1 MLKKILLRSVLG
13 IVLIVL
19 SIVLLFV
26 VANWQDQSLR
36 PEVQASLN
44 WQPPKNMEDDNGYL
58 ILLGMNA
65 KDGVDPLALGK
76 RKLELELMRYESHP
90 NASEYDPNSA
100 VKHPDEQPF
109 KKQEDEVCAYATTI
123 NCVEFYVS
131 RSVKKEQEIIQ
142 ARRVLS
148 QHLNSILDSKD
159 FIEVAPPFIAASIP
173 PYPSLVH
180 AMEIERMRAIRLIVD
195 GQTEQGFAVLMKIA
209 KFSQKWLENSTFL
222 ISHMLAIAMVQRDL
236 RIADELLQR
245 FPELASQHGQV
256 QAWLGDFS
264 EKKMNISRALNYE
277 GKISL
282 RMMHDLRLESAG
294 ANKSWWESFLFNL
307 FNRPN
312 SSSNL
317 AYDWQQIWSTLA
329 DQSGRDYLTQKQAIQ
344 KKQDALLGVGIANL
358 YLRDPITKILL
369 SVSTPGYDN
378 YIEKHFDTFAQINL
392 LAMKMALIE
401 KKIPSSAI
409 PQFVQ
414 DHAKQYANPYDGKA
428 IGWDAEKHQLF
439 IEVRQESNQHYQKAK
454 ILRLDVPRFASA
466 VGT

>member
-1 MLKKILLRSVLG
+1 
-13 IVLIVL
+13 
-19 SIVLLFV
+19 
-26 VANWQDQSLR
+26 
-36 PEVQASLN
+36 
-44 WQPPKNMEDDNGYL
+44 
-58 ILLGMNA
+58 
-65 KDGVDPLALGK
+65 
-76 RKLELELMRYESHP
+76 MRYESHP

-100 VKHPDEQPF
+100 VTHPDEQPF

-131 RSVKKEQEIIQ
+131 WTVKKEQEIIQ

-148 QHLNSILDSKD
+148 QHFISILDSKD
-159 FIEVAPPFIAASIP
+159 FIEIAPPFIAASIP

-180 AMEIERMRAIRLIVD
+180 AMEIERMRAIRLILD
-195 GQTEQGFAVLMKIA
+195 GQTEQGFAVLMKVA

-222 ISHMLAIAMVQRDL
+222 ISHMLATAMVQRDL

-245 FPELASQHGQV
+245 FPELSSNHRQI

-264 EKKMNISRALNYE
+264 EKKMNMNRALNYE

-312 SSSNL
+312 TSLNL

-329 DQSGRDYLTQKQAIQ
+329 DQSGRDYLAQKQEIQ

-428 IGWDAEKHQLF
+428 IGWDVEKHQLF
-439 IEVRQESNQHYQKAK
+439 IEVRQESNQLYQKAK
-454 ILRLDVPRFASA
+454 ILRLDVPRFTPA